1 MCDYVIRYDL
11 IRMSF
16 HGLYIS
22 FDDVKKASDL
32 IKTVF
37 ETSRRS
43 LTSSQSDLIA
53 KL

>member
-37 ETSRRS
+37 ETNSRRS
-43 LTSSQSDLIA
+43 LTSSQSD
-53 KL
+53 